1 MQIVAFSSAA
11 INSGSQSCPGG
22 SSIISLIPT
31 GLGLDRETIEGVLSL
46 PLSLLSLGFH
56 YNRIWA
62 INSAMSSSARH
73 LHVLELNKHLP
84 DKTSK
89 ARAYNLRFVRSRMLW
104 DALQAIQGVQGIQ
117 GIQPINPSASQTIPW
132 FPYANRQVAH
142 PSSSC
147 LGVLLEYLLS
157 GGVGLA
163 IKCELY
169 KSLPGPR
176 IRLGQQ

>member
-31 GLGLDRETIEGVLSL
+31 GLGSDRETIEGV
-46 PLSLLSLGFH
+46 LSLLSLGFH

-62 INSAMSSSARH
+62 INSAMSSCARH

-117 GIQPINPSASQTIPW
+117 PVSKSNYPLVSLCKSTSCASIFVMSWGSAWVFT
-132 FPYANRQVAH
+132 
-142 PSSSC
+142 
-147 LGVLLEYLLS
+147 
-157 GGVGLA
+157 
-163 IKCELY
+163 
-169 KSLPGPR
+169 
-176 IRLGQQ
+176 